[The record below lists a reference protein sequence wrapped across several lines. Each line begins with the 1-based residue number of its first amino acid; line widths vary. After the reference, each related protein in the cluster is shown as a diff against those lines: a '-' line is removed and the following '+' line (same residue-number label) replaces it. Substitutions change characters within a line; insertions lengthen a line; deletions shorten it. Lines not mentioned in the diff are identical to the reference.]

1 MVSKEGVFDREA
13 AGYEK
18 LFDIK
23 YEFTK
28 GDRLTWHDS
37 AMNHA
42 MVILGVNLDK
52 DGKPNRWRIEN
63 SWGKDAGNDG
73 YYVASDSWFDEF
85 VYQVVVDRKYLPK
98 KTSKLY
104 DQEPISLEP
113 WDPMG
118 TLAD

>member
-104 DQEPISLEP
+104 DQEPQSLDP